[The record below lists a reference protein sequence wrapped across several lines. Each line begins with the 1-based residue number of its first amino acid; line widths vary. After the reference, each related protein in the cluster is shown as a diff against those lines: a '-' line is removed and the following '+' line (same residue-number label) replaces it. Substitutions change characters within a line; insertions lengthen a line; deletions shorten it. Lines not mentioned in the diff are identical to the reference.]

1 MARPRQVSDED
12 ILDAARETFLA
23 EGPSAS
29 TSRIAELVGLS
40 QASLFKRFGTKHNLM
55 IRALLPN
62 DGPPA
67 FVSLLAGG
75 PDERPIPDQLQRIA
89 KGTLAFF
96 KTLVPAMAVL
106 KSAGLDPKDLF
117 ARWETPPPVLAVRA
131 LERWFREAADR
142 GRIHCPDPEATAIS
156 FLGMM
161 QVRAFW
167 THVAGKRFSAQ
178 PDDQYVAA
186 VIDQLW
192 RGLAPDEV
200 NG

>member
-1 MARPRQVSDED
+1 MARPRQVSDES
-12 ILDAARETFLA
+12 ILDAARQTFLS
-23 EGPSAS
+23 EGPAAS

-40 QASLFKRFGTKHNLM
+40 QAALFKRFGTKHNLM
-55 IRALLPN
+55 LQALLPN

-67 FVSLLAGG
+67 FVSLLSGG

-89 KGTLAFF
+89 TGILAFF
-96 KTLVPAMAVL
+96 KTLVPAVAVL

-117 ARWETPPPVLAVRA
+117 SRWETPPPVLAVRA
-131 LERWFREAADR
+131 LEAWFGEAATQ
-142 GRIHCPDPEATAIS
+142 GRIRCPDPEATAIS

-167 THVAGKRFSAQ
+167 SHVAGRRFSTQ

-200 NG
+200 TG